1 MSLILI
7 LVLPFI
13 GSLIAVALPANARNI
28 EAWLSG
34 LIALAC
40 AVLAALQYP
49 LISQGEV
56 VQYSAAWIPGALTI
70 DFNLRMDGYAWL
82 FCMLITLMGA
92 LIVLYARYYLSPQDP
107 VPRFFSFF
115 LLFMASMLG
124 VVLSGNLVQLLL
136 CWELASLPS
145 FMLIACWN
153 HRLDARRGA
162 RMALTVTGGG
172 GLCLLP
178 GVLMLGHVVG
188 SYDLDTVLASGDI
201 V

>member
-34 LIALAC
+34 VIAISC
-40 AVLAALQYP
+40 AVLAAVNYP
-49 LISQGEV
+49 AISSGEV
-56 VQYSAAWIPGALTI
+56 IQYSTTWIPGALPI
-70 DFNLRMDGYAWL
+70 DFNLRMDGYSWL

-115 LLFMASMLG
+115 LMFMGSMLG
-124 VVLSGNLVQLLL
+124 VVMSGNLIQLVVF
-136 CWELASLPS
+136 WEMTSLTS
-145 FMLIACWN
+145 FMLIAYWN

-162 RMALTVTGGG
+162 RMSLTVTGA
-172 GLCLLP
+172 
-178 GVLMLGHVVG
+178 GV
-188 SYDLDTVLASGDI
+188 
-201 V
+201 